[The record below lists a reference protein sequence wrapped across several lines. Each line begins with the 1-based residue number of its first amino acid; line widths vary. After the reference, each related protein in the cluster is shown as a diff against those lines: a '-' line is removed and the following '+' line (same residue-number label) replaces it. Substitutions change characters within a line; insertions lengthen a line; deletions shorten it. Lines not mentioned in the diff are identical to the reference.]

1 MLACKE
7 TVAAAIAS
15 EGSEAAQELAIEAGH
30 ELVARALHRL
40 MA

>member
-30 ELVARALHRL
+30 EFVARALHRL